1 MKKLIKSDICGSV
14 NSAWMYCSQFE
25 KVSLYS
31 WKQKKKKT
39 ETRFAPKHER
49 KTRKPNI
56 HVVSLSRDG
65 ARVSF

>member
-1 MKKLIKSDICGSV
+1 MHCSQLKKLAFTVES
-14 NSAWMYCSQFE
+14 
-25 KVSLYS
+25 
-31 WKQKKKKT
+31 KKKKKKIP

-65 ARVSF
+65 ACVSF